1 MITVRN
7 LMSMK
12 GQDIWFISP
21 QATILQA
28 LALMSQKDIGALPVL
43 DNDRLVGIISER
55 DIVRIL
61 AEEHTFHPQKTV
73 ASYMT
78 SEVITTSPES
88 TSEDCMY
95 LMTTHHIRHLPVIED
110 NKLTGLVSIGDVVKA
125 SITDRDEIINHLEN
139 YIGGQGYG
147 Q

>member
-7 LMSMK
+7 LMNMK
-12 GQDIWFISP
+12 GHDVWSISP
-21 QATILQA
+21 AATILDA
-28 LALMSQKDIGALPVL
+28 LALMSQKDIGALPVIE
-43 DNDRLVGIISER
+43 NGNLVGIISER

-61 AEEHTFHPQKTV
+61 AEEHTFHPQKPV
-73 ASYMT
+73 SSYMT
-78 SEVITTSPES
+78 TDVITTSPES

-95 LMTTHHIRHLPVIED
+95 LMTAHHIRHLPVMEAE
-110 NKLTGLVSIGDVVKA
+110 KLTGLVSIGDVVKA